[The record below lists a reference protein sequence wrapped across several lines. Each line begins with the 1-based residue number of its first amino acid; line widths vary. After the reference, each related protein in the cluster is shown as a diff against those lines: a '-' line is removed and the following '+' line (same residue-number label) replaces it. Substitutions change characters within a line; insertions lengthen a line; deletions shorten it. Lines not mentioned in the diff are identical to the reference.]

1 MAETH
6 GQNTFAVIDG
16 GLPDEKA
23 GNFHVGKNK
32 FGGGGGGNEVDAET
46 NHYVDA
52 NVRAAKAENS
62 ASFARLE
69 TKIDGI
75 SPGASWQ
82 QMAGVVISGV
92 VVGLSLVFAVLAYA
106 SDRFDSGVASM
117 GAIEELLDTQREQ
130 NVEQNE
136 RIDRI
141 LVAIEKLSAAT
152 DQK

>member
-1 MAETH
+1 M
-6 GQNTFAVIDG
+6 
-16 GLPDEKA
+16 
-23 GNFHVGKNK
+23 
-32 FGGGGGGNEVDAET
+32 
-46 NHYVDA
+46 
-52 NVRAAKAENS
+52 
-62 ASFARLE
+62 
-69 TKIDGI
+69 
-75 SPGASWQ
+75 
-82 QMAGVVISGV
+82 